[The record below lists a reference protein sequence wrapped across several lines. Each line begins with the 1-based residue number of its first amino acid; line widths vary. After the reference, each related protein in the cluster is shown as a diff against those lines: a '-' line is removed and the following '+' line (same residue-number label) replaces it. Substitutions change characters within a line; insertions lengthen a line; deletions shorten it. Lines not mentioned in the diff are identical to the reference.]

1 MNYEKQE
8 LFPPLEHSSEVL
20 KDKVVA
26 IVGIG
31 GLGSHSSEYLTRMGV
46 GTLILIDGDIVE
58 ETNLPRQGLYHFSD
72 CECGSFKVEA
82 AKEELRRINP
92 NIHIIAH
99 KEMLKKEN
107 ASDILS
113 KADLILDGTD
123 NLATRYLINDFCY
136 QRKIPWI
143 YASATSSVGVVSN
156 FVPGN
161 TPCFRCVY
169 GQLDEDEVTCDA
181 NGIILPILTLVASY
195 QTTEAIK
202 ILLEKEFR
210 KGEFRYNIWTG
221 QNSELDLTTLYDEC
235 CPCQTN
241 KWHSSQKLNLY
252 LVCSG
257 ETTQAN
263 TNLTKRQIKD
273 KLTASGYEMAGEN
286 ETFVVL
292 KKPHLEEKK
301 IIAYKTGKVIF
312 HQFNNE
318 EILELLG

>member
-1 MNYEKQE
+1 MKYEKQE
-8 LFPPLEHSSEVL
+8 RFSPLENAAATL
-20 KDKVVA
+20 KNKAVA

-31 GLGSHSSEYLTRMGV
+31 GLGSHSSEYLARVGV

-58 ETNLPRQGLYHFSD
+58 ETNLPRQGLYRYKDHKDSR
-72 CECGSFKVEA
+72 FKVEA
-82 AKEELRRINP
+82 AKDALIEINP
-92 NIHIIAH
+92 DINIIAH
-99 KEMLKKEN
+99 REMLKKEN
-107 ASDILS
+107 LLNFLS
-113 KADLILDGTD
+113 KADLVLDGSD
-123 NLATRYLINDFCY
+123 NLATRYLINDFCF
-136 QRKIPWI
+136 QREIPWI

-241 KWHSSQKLNLY
+241 KWHSSQKINLY
-252 LVCSG
+252 LVCRG

-273 KLTASGYEMAGEN
+273 KLTASGYQMAGEN